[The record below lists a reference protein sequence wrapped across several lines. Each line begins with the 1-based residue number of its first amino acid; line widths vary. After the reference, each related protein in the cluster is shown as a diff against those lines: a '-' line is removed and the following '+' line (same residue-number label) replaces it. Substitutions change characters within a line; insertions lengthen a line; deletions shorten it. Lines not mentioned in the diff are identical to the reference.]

1 MIQII
6 VMSVF
11 CIVLLVYG
19 YGVVFKKEWLMTLT
33 GGSKA
38 KHDEQTTVMKMRKII
53 GVASLGF
60 GLLGLIINV
69 VAAFFLLR
77 GGAV

>member
-1 MIQII
+1 MI

-19 YGVVFKKEWLMTLT
+19 YGVVFKQEWLMNLT
-33 GGSKA
+33 GGGKT
-38 KHDEQTTVMKMRKII
+38 KHDEQTTVMKMRNII
-53 GVASLGF
+53 GMASLGF
-60 GLLGLIINV
+60 GILGLIINV
-69 VAAFFLLR
+69 VAAFFILR